1 MSAWMSSNR
10 RQKCF
15 RCGSQI
21 EENDKIFRKA
31 ASVYFCAG
39 CGVIAEGEP
48 VTVGEL
54 EQAVLDDLAKMP
66 DEAADSVLAKSLLK
80 LARKLDADEV
90 PPREMPAF
98 TKELRLLSASLR
110 DEYPVAEDDDPT
122 DRARASRERRMREM
136 DGI

>member
-1 MSAWMSSNR
+1 MAAWIASNR
-10 RQKCF
+10 RQTCF
-15 RCGSQI
+15 QCSGQI
-21 EENDKIFRKA
+21 EQDDKIYRKA
-31 ASVYFCAG
+31 AGVYFCVG
-39 CGVIAEGEP
+39 CGTIAQGEP
-48 VTVGEL
+48 ATVGEL

-66 DEAADSVLAKSLLK
+66 DEASDSVLAKSLLK

-110 DEYPVAEDDDPT
+110 DEYPIAEDDDPT
-122 DRARASRERRMREM
+122 DRARAARERRMREM